1 MRRFNWPRLLTA
13 GALAVGVIVFIS
25 GFMSASTGRP
35 EGLPAAIVSFTPGPG
50 DRVLRQV
57 EISVELQPIY
67 TGTLVIDGQQVQPKY
82 SKAQLNILTF
92 QAGPGAE
99 ITEFRPGVHSVRL
112 EFWRQ
117 TETRESAQTYFWEF
131 STS

>member
-13 GALAVGVIVFIS
+13 AALAVGVVVFIS

-35 EGLPAAIVSFTPGPG
+35 EGLPPAIVSFSPGPG
-50 DRVLRQV
+50 DRVVRQV
-57 EISVELQPIY
+57 AINVELQPIY
-67 TGTLVIDGQQVQPKY
+67 TGTLVIDGQEVVPKY
-82 SKAQLNILTF
+82 SKSQLNILTF
-92 QAGPGAE
+92 QAGEGTE
-99 ITEFRPGVHSVRL
+99 ITEFRPGIHSVRL

-117 TETRESAQTYFWEF
+117 TATRDSAQTYFWEF